1 MARKTCPCQPAVRDK
16 RSTRQ
21 SRCSAV
27 PSTRTFVA
35 VVPAL
40 ATARLNHDQ
49 DRFPGHVRELFIDR
63 LAGQQANAAIALI
76 LQRNRCAVEKKRA
89 RRVSLFVQGS
99 LTRHV
104 RLPHEVRVTS
114 RDSRRTEAAI
124 NAKDCIQLGC
134 REPFRQTKL
143 SPIIGYC
150 WLGVATGPK
159 RTSCSQAPGFFQS
172 RIYSLAGL

>member
-1 MARKTCPCQPAVRDK
+1 
-16 RSTRQ
+16 
-21 SRCSAV
+21 
-27 PSTRTFVA
+27 
-35 VVPAL
+35 
-40 ATARLNHDQ
+40 
-49 DRFPGHVRELFIDR
+49 
-63 LAGQQANAAIALI
+63 LI